1 MELGHNCY
9 VFVILTL
16 TADTSRPIRST
27 QEQAR
32 VQKSYSS
39 TPNVSSHMTFSA
51 VIKCKQMQSVH
62 FMSI

>member
-16 TADTSRPIRST
+16 TADTSIRST